1 MNLSLDFYLHEFTR
15 SETAARMGRPIV
27 PDKDIV
33 VSLTALCLNV
43 MQPLRDA
50 IGKSIFISSGYRPAW
65 LNAVIG
71 GSVSSQHMRGEACD
85 CNAVGYTPMEL
96 ARKIV
101 ELKLPF
107 DQVILEYDEWVHV
120 SYSSRHRRQVL
131 TARRINGKTQYLEGL
146 VAA

>member
-1 MNLSLDFYLHEFTR
+1 
-15 SETAARMGRPIV
+15 
-27 PDKDIV
+27 
-33 VSLTALCLNV
+33 
-43 MQPLRDA
+43 
-50 IGKSIFISSGYRPAW
+50 
-65 LNAVIG
+65 
-71 GSVSSQHMRGEACD
+71 MRGEACD